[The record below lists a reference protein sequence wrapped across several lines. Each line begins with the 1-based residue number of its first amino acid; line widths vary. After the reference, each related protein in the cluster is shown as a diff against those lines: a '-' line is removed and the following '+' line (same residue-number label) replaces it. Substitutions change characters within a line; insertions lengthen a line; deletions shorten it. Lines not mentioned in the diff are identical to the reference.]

1 MYRGMISIL
10 RTIMIL
16 GIGGL
21 SPDSYRAIKASG
33 TNWLIFGPNACL
45 PAGRL
50 SYSEGVP
57 SEQTKHTCPDP
68 SGTTQDFLIFFIGY
82 KRKHIRTTVSGNDQ

>member
-1 MYRGMISIL
+1 
-10 RTIMIL
+10 MIL

-57 SEQTKHTCPDP
+57 SEQTMHTCPDP
-68 SGTTQDFLIFFIGY
+68 SGTTQDLFNILYWLKEKAHYGQ
-82 KRKHIRTTVSGNDQ
+82 RRGE